1 MQTVKIMLD
10 YLQGPIWTSD
20 VETGTPQTGI
30 AVIDENEEI
39 RQLNFKIQDLF
50 DGYYEFNINHNS
62 EYLMTNKK
70 LDDSLLTVVSDDNV
84 VGFQLSKKSQLLL
97 ISVGVI
103 VVIAIGVVL
112 AITNKKKNKV
122 EENTNKDE
130 FKNIK

>member
-1 MQTVKIMLD
+1 
-10 YLQGPIWTSD
+10 
-20 VETGTPQTGI
+20 
-30 AVIDENEEI
+30 
-39 RQLNFKIQDLF
+39 
-50 DGYYEFNINHNS
+50 
-62 EYLMTNKK
+62 MTNKK